1 MKRFITFSFLLS
13 TAAITFAQ
21 NVDKSITLDE
31 VTVRASKVVNKPDG
45 MVIYPT
51 DSQRQAST
59 NGYSF
64 LEKLTLPNLRVDNIN
79 HTISAIDNRGGVQLR
94 INGIIVDKPEMTALD
109 PKDILRVDF
118 IDKPGVRYGE
128 SIAYV
133 INIITR
139 RNDSGYSIGTDIT
152 SAITTIQGDGMVYG
166 KWNKGKSEWSVSYD
180 INGGKSKGSNI
191 LQNANYTLTDG
202 SIYTIERNDVETLRK
217 YISHN
222 AKLTYNW
229 ADSTAT
235 VFQTSLS
242 GALNK
247 TPDNYS
253 IKEIIDG
260 NHSYKATS
268 RDGSKDLSPVLDI
281 YFFRQLTPKQ
291 SIIANAVGTFI
302 STKTNSFYDEG
313 TPYIYEGTPYIYNV
327 DGKSASLLSE
337 MIYENRLKPF
347 TLSAGLNYRY
357 KHTRNDYTGDAS
369 ARTRMNDNKLYAFGE
384 IKGSIKQFQ
393 YSLGTGVS
401 YIHYTQNEHTYNFW
415 TYRPKLTLTYNPSNE
430 LQMSYT
436 FQMQERTSR
445 IAMTSDAA
453 IRTNSME
460 WTVGNPDLKPSRD
473 MEHRLL
479 VSYNTNRLQSF
490 IEGYYKQCRRPNMA
504 HYERTDDNRFIYTQI
519 NQKEI
524 DVLDITAYAGYW
536 LLPEKLQVAANGG
549 MYRCFNFGYDYTHCY
564 TSWFYVGS
572 ITAYLGKFYLRGYI
586 DNGTRFLE
594 GESKGYNG
602 AYSALQASYNLKNWQ
617 FSLTWANPICSNY
630 KSFENELLNRNL
642 YKHSIGYSKDSGN
655 CISLNIVWRLSG
667 GRNHQ
672 SAEKRINLK
681 DTDNGIIK

>member
-1 MKRFITFSFLLS
+1 MKRFITFYLLLS
-13 TAAITFAQ
+13 TATITFAQ
-21 NVDKSITLDE
+21 DVDKSITLDE

-94 INGIIVDKPEMTALD
+94 INGIIVDKTEMTALD
-109 PKDILRVDF
+109 PKDILRIDF

-128 SIAYV
+128 SLAYV

-139 RNDSGYSIGTDIT
+139 RNDSGYSVGTDIT
-152 SAITTIQGDGMVYG
+152 SAITTIQGDGMAYG

-180 INGGKSKGSNI
+180 INGGKSKGSKI
-191 LQNANYTLTDG
+191 LQTANYTLTDG

-217 YISHN
+217 YIFHN

-291 SIIANAVGTFI
+291 SITANAVGTFI
-302 STKTNSFYDEG
+302 STKTNSFYD
-313 TPYIYEGTPYIYNV
+313 EGTPYIYNV

-369 ARTRMNDNKLYAFGE
+369 ARTKMNDNKLYAFGE

-460 WTVGNPDLKPSRD
+460 WTVGNPDMKPSRD

-504 HYERTDDNRFIYTQI
+504 HYERTDDNRFTYTQI

-572 ITAYLGKFYLRGYI
+572 ITAYFGKFYLRGYI

>member
-1 MKRFITFSFLLS
+1 MKRFITFSLLLS

-64 LEKLTLPNLRVDNIN
+64 LEKLTLPNLRVDNIS

-109 PKDILRVDF
+109 PKDILRIDF

-128 SIAYV
+128 SLAYV

-152 SAITTIQGDGMVYG
+152 SAITTIQGDGIVYG

-313 TPYIYEGTPYIYNV
+313 TPYIYNV

-357 KHTRNDYTGDAS
+357 KHTRNDYTGDAT

-504 HYERTDDNRFIYTQI
+504 HYERTDDNRFVYTQI

-572 ITAYLGKFYLRGYI
+572 ITAYLGKFYLRGYL

-617 FSLTWANPICSNY
+617 FSLTWANPLYSNY

-642 YKHSIGYSKDSGN
+642 YKHSIGYYKDSGN
-655 CISLNIVWRLSG
+655 CISLNIVWRLNR

>member
-1 MKRFITFSFLLS
+1 MKRFITFSLLLS

-109 PKDILRVDF
+109 PKDILRIDF

-128 SIAYV
+128 SLAYV
-133 INIITR
+133 INIMTR

-313 TPYIYEGTPYIYNV
+313 TPYIYNV

-357 KHTRNDYTGDAS
+357 KHTRNDYTGDAT
-369 ARTRMNDNKLYAFGE
+369 AKTRMNDNKLYAFGE

-617 FSLTWANPICSNY
+617 FSLTWANPLCSNY

-655 CISLNIVWRLSG
+655 CISLNIVWRLNR

-681 DTDNGIIK
+681 DTDNGIMK

>member
-268 RDGSKDLSPVLDI
+268 RDGSKDLSPELDI

-302 STKTNSFYDEG
+302 STKTNSFYD
-313 TPYIYEGTPYIYNV
+313 EGTPYIYNV

-504 HYERTDDNRFIYTQI
+504 QYVRTDDNRFIYTQI

-524 DVLDITAYAGYW
+524 DALNIMAYAGYW

-549 MYRCFNFGYDYTHCY
+549 MFRCFNFGYDYTHCY

-594 GESKGYNG
+594 GESKSYNG

-617 FSLTWANPICSNY
+617 FSLTWANPLCSNY

-642 YKHSIGYSKDSGN
+642 YKHSIGYYKDSGN
-655 CISLNIVWRLSG
+655 CISLNIVWRLNR

-681 DTDNGIIK
+681 DTDNGIMK

>member
-1 MKRFITFSFLLS
+1 MKRFITFSLLLS

-94 INGIIVDKPEMTALD
+94 INGIIVDKPEITALD
-109 PKDILRVDF
+109 PKDILRIDF

-128 SIAYV
+128 SLAYV
-133 INIITR
+133 INIMTR

-313 TPYIYEGTPYIYNV
+313 TPYIYNV

-357 KHTRNDYTGDAS
+357 KHTRNDYTGDAT

-549 MYRCFNFGYDYTHCY
+549 MYRYFNFGYDYTHCY

-572 ITAYLGKFYLRGYI
+572 ITAYLGKLYLRGYI

-602 AYSALQASYNLKNWQ
+602 AYSALQASYSLKNWQ

-642 YKHSIGYSKDSGN
+642 YKHSIGYYKDSGN
-655 CISLNIVWRLSG
+655 CISLNIVWRLNR

>member
-1 MKRFITFSFLLS
+1 MKRFITFYLLLS
-13 TAAITFAQ
+13 TATITFAQ
-21 NVDKSITLDE
+21 DVDKSITLDE

-109 PKDILRVDF
+109 PKDILRIDF

-128 SIAYV
+128 SLAYV

-180 INGGKSKGSNI
+180 INGGKSKGSKI

-291 SIIANAVGTFI
+291 SVTANAVGTFI
-302 STKTNSFYDEG
+302 STKTNSFYD
-313 TPYIYEGTPYIYNV
+313 EGTPYIYNV

-357 KHTRNDYTGDAS
+357 KHTRNDYTGDAT

-445 IAMTSDAA
+445 IAMTNDAA

-586 DNGTRFLE
+586 DNGTHFLE
-594 GESKGYNG
+594 GESKSCNG

-617 FSLTWANPICSNY
+617 FSLTWANPLCSKY

-642 YKHSIGYSKDSGN
+642 YKHSIGYYKDSGN
-655 CISLNIVWRLSG
+655 CISLNIVWRLNR

>member
-1 MKRFITFSFLLS
+1 MKRFITFSLLLS

-109 PKDILRVDF
+109 PKDILRIDF

-128 SIAYV
+128 SLAYV
-133 INIITR
+133 INIMTR

-313 TPYIYEGTPYIYNV
+313 TPYIYNV

-357 KHTRNDYTGDAS
+357 KHTRNDYTGDAT

-479 VSYNTNRLQSF
+479 VSYNTSRLQSF

-549 MYRCFNFGYDYTHCY
+549 MFRCFNFGYDYTHCY

-572 ITAYLGKFYLRGYI
+572 ITAYLGKFYLREYI

-617 FSLTWANPICSNY
+617 FSLTWANPLCSNY
-630 KSFENELLNRNL
+630 KSFENELLNSNL

-655 CISLNIVWRLSG
+655 CISLNIVWRLNR

-681 DTDNGIIK
+681 DTDNGIMK

>member
-1 MKRFITFSFLLS
+1 MLLS

-128 SIAYV
+128 SLAYV

-139 RNDSGYSIGTDIT
+139 RNDSGYSVGTDIT

-302 STKTNSFYDEG
+302 STKTNSFYD
-313 TPYIYEGTPYIYNV
+313 EGTPYIYNV

-524 DVLDITAYAGYW
+524 DVLNITAYAGYW
-536 LLPEKLQVAANGG
+536 ILPEKLQVAANGG

-617 FSLTWANPICSNY
+617 FSLTWANPLCSNY
-630 KSFENELLNRNL
+630 KSFENELLNSNL

-655 CISLNIVWRLSG
+655 CISLNIVWRLNG

-681 DTDNGIIK
+681 DTDNGIMK

>member
-1 MKRFITFSFLLS
+1 MKRFITFSLLLS

-109 PKDILRVDF
+109 PKDILRIDF

-128 SIAYV
+128 SLAYV

-313 TPYIYEGTPYIYNV
+313 TPYIYNV

-357 KHTRNDYTGDAS
+357 KHTRNDYTGDAT
-369 ARTRMNDNKLYAFGE
+369 AKTRMNDNKLYAFGE

-445 IAMTSDAA
+445 IAMTSDAV

-524 DVLDITAYAGYW
+524 DALDITAYAGYW

-549 MYRCFNFGYDYTHCY
+549 MFRCFNFGYDYTHCY

-617 FSLTWANPICSNY
+617 FSLTWANPLCSNY
-630 KSFENELLNRNL
+630 KSFENELLNSNL

-655 CISLNIVWRLSG
+655 CISLNIVWRLNR

-681 DTDNGIIK
+681 DTDNGIMK

>member
-1 MKRFITFSFLLS
+1 MKRFITFSLLLS

-109 PKDILRVDF
+109 PKDILRIDF

-128 SIAYV
+128 SLAYV
-133 INIITR
+133 INIMTR

-260 NHSYKATS
+260 SHSYKATS

-313 TPYIYEGTPYIYNV
+313 TPYIYNV

-357 KHTRNDYTGDAS
+357 KHTRNDYTGDAT
-369 ARTRMNDNKLYAFGE
+369 AKTRMNDNKLYAFGE

-594 GESKGYNG
+594 GESKSYNG

-617 FSLTWANPICSNY
+617 FSLTWANPLCSNY

-642 YKHSIGYSKDSGN
+642 YKHSIGYYKDSGN
-655 CISLNIVWRLSG
+655 CISLNIVWRLNR
-667 GRNHQ
+667 GRNHK

-681 DTDNGIIK
+681 DTDNGIMK

>member
-139 RNDSGYSIGTDIT
+139 RNDSGYSVGTDIT

-229 ADSTAT
+229 TDSTAT

-313 TPYIYEGTPYIYNV
+313 TPYIYNV

-357 KHTRNDYTGDAS
+357 KHTRNDYTGDAT

-415 TYRPKLTLTYNPSNE
+415 TYRPKLTLTYNPSYE

-524 DVLDITAYAGYW
+524 DALNITAYAGYW
-536 LLPEKLQVAANGG
+536 ILPEKLQVAANGG

-617 FSLTWANPICSNY
+617 FSLTWANPLCSKY

-642 YKHSIGYSKDSGN
+642 YKHSIGYYKDSGN
-655 CISLNIVWRLSG
+655 CISLNIVWRLNR

-681 DTDNGIIK
+681 DTDNGIMK

>member
-1 MKRFITFSFLLS
+1 MKRFITFSLLLS

-94 INGIIVDKPEMTALD
+94 INGIIADKPEMTALD
-109 PKDILRVDF
+109 PKDILRIDF

-128 SIAYV
+128 SLAYV

-152 SAITTIQGDGMVYG
+152 SAITIQGDGMVYG

-180 INGGKSKGSNI
+180 INGDKSKGSKI

-217 YISHN
+217 YISNN

-313 TPYIYEGTPYIYNV
+313 TPYIYNV

-357 KHTRNDYTGDAS
+357 KHTRNDYTGDAT

-586 DNGTRFLE
+586 DNGTHFLE
-594 GESKGYNG
+594 GESKSCNG

-617 FSLTWANPICSNY
+617 FSLTWANPLCSNY

-655 CISLNIVWRLSG
+655 CISLNIVWRLNR

-681 DTDNGIIK
+681 DTDNGIMK

>member
-94 INGIIVDKPEMTALD
+94 INGIIVDKTEMTALD
-109 PKDILRVDF
+109 PKDILRIDF

-128 SIAYV
+128 SLAYV

-139 RNDSGYSIGTDIT
+139 RNDSGYSVGTDIT
-152 SAITTIQGDGMVYG
+152 SAITTIQGDGMAYG

-180 INGGKSKGSNI
+180 INGGKSKGSKI
-191 LQNANYTLTDG
+191 LQTANYTLTDG

-291 SIIANAVGTFI
+291 SITANAVGTFI
-302 STKTNSFYDEG
+302 STKTNSFYD
-313 TPYIYEGTPYIYNV
+313 EGTPYIYNV

-460 WTVGNPDLKPSRD
+460 WTVGNPDLKPSRN
-473 MEHRLL
+473 MEHRLQ

-630 KSFENELLNRNL
+630 KSFENDLLNRNL

-667 GRNHQ
+667 GRSHQ

>member
-1 MKRFITFSFLLS
+1 MKRFITFSLLLS

-109 PKDILRVDF
+109 PKDILRIDF

-128 SIAYV
+128 SLAYV
-133 INIITR
+133 INIMTR

-313 TPYIYEGTPYIYNV
+313 TPYIYNV

-357 KHTRNDYTGDAS
+357 KHTRNDYTGDAT

-594 GESKGYNG
+594 GESKSYNG

-617 FSLTWANPICSNY
+617 FSLTWANPLCSNY

-642 YKHSIGYSKDSGN
+642 YKHSIGYYKDSGN
-655 CISLNIVWRLSG
+655 CISLNIVWRLNR

-681 DTDNGIIK
+681 DTDNGIMK

>member
-139 RNDSGYSIGTDIT
+139 RNDSGYSVGTDIT

-313 TPYIYEGTPYIYNV
+313 TPYKYNV

-357 KHTRNDYTGDAS
+357 KHTRNDYTGDAT

-453 IRTNSME
+453 IKTNSME

-549 MYRCFNFGYDYTHCY
+549 MFRCFNFGYDYTHCY

-617 FSLTWANPICSNY
+617 FSLTWANPLCSNY
-630 KSFENELLNRNL
+630 KSFENELLNSNL

-655 CISLNIVWRLSG
+655 CISLNIVWRLNR

-681 DTDNGIIK
+681 DTDNGIMK

>member
-1 MKRFITFSFLLS
+1 MKRFITFSLLLS

-109 PKDILRVDF
+109 PKDILRIDF

-128 SIAYV
+128 SLAYV

-313 TPYIYEGTPYIYNV
+313 TPYIYNV

-357 KHTRNDYTGDAS
+357 KHTRNDYTGDAT
-369 ARTRMNDNKLYAFGE
+369 AKTRMNDNKLYAFGE

-594 GESKGYNG
+594 GESKSCNG

-617 FSLTWANPICSNY
+617 FSLTWANPLCSNY

-642 YKHSIGYSKDSGN
+642 YKHSIGYYKDSGN
-655 CISLNIVWRLSG
+655 CISLNIVWRLNR

-681 DTDNGIIK
+681 DTDNGIMK

>member
-1 MKRFITFSFLLS
+1 MKRFITFSLLLS

-109 PKDILRVDF
+109 PKDILRIDF

-128 SIAYV
+128 SLAYV
-133 INIITR
+133 INIMTR

-166 KWNKGKSEWSVSYD
+166 KWNKGKSEWSVSYGM
-180 INGGKSKGSNI
+180 NGSKSKGSKT
-191 LQNANYTLTDG
+191 LQTANYTLTDG

-313 TPYIYEGTPYIYNV
+313 TPYIYNV

-347 TLSAGLNYRY
+347 TLSTGLNYRY
-357 KHTRNDYTGDAS
+357 KHTRNDYTGDAT
-369 ARTRMNDNKLYAFGE
+369 AKTRMNDNKLYAFGE

-586 DNGTRFLE
+586 DNGTHFLE
-594 GESKGYNG
+594 GESKSCNG

-617 FSLTWANPICSNY
+617 FSLTWANPLCSKY

-642 YKHSIGYSKDSGN
+642 YKHSIGYYKDSGN
-655 CISLNIVWRLSG
+655 CISLNIVWRLNR

>member
-1 MKRFITFSFLLS
+1 MKRFITFSLLLS

-109 PKDILRVDF
+109 PKDILRIDF

-128 SIAYV
+128 SLAYV
-133 INIITR
+133 INIMTR

-302 STKTNSFYDEG
+302 STKTNSFYN
-313 TPYIYEGTPYIYNV
+313 EGTPYIYNV

-357 KHTRNDYTGDAS
+357 KHTRNDYTGDAT

-586 DNGTRFLE
+586 DNGTHFLE
-594 GESKGYNG
+594 GESKSCNG

-617 FSLTWANPICSNY
+617 FSLTWANPLCSNY

-642 YKHSIGYSKDSGN
+642 YKHSIGYYKDSGN
-655 CISLNIVWRLSG
+655 CISLNIVWRLNR

>member
-1 MKRFITFSFLLS
+1 MKRFITFSLLLS

-94 INGIIVDKPEMTALD
+94 INGIIVDKTEMTALD
-109 PKDILRVDF
+109 PKDILRIDF

-128 SIAYV
+128 SLAYV

-152 SAITTIQGDGMVYG
+152 SAITTIQGNGMVYG

-313 TPYIYEGTPYIYNV
+313 TPYIYNV

-415 TYRPKLTLTYNPSNE
+415 SYRPKLTLTYNPSNE

-594 GESKGYNG
+594 GESKSYNG

-617 FSLTWANPICSNY
+617 FSLTWANPLCSNY

-642 YKHSIGYSKDSGN
+642 YKHSIGYYKDSGN
-655 CISLNIVWRLSG
+655 CISLNIVWRLNR

-681 DTDNGIIK
+681 DTDNGIMK

>member
-1 MKRFITFSFLLS
+1 MKRFITFSLLLS

-139 RNDSGYSIGTDIT
+139 RNDSGYSVGTDIT

-166 KWNKGKSEWSVSYD
+166 KWNKGKNEWSVSYD
-180 INGGKSKGSNI
+180 MNGSKSKGSKT
-191 LQNANYTLTDG
+191 LQTANYTLTDG

-313 TPYIYEGTPYIYNV
+313 TPYKYNV

-357 KHTRNDYTGDAS
+357 KHTRNDYTGDAT

-453 IRTNSME
+453 IKTNSME

-549 MYRCFNFGYDYTHCY
+549 MFRCFNFGYDYTHCY

-617 FSLTWANPICSNY
+617 FSLTWANPLCSNY
-630 KSFENELLNRNL
+630 KSFENELLNSNL

-655 CISLNIVWRLSG
+655 CISLNIVWRLNR

-681 DTDNGIIK
+681 DTDNGIMK

>member
-1 MKRFITFSFLLS
+1 MKRFITFSLLLS

-21 NVDKSITLDE
+21 NVDKPITLDE
-31 VTVRASKVVNKPDG
+31 VTVKASKVVNKPDG

-109 PKDILRVDF
+109 PKDILRIDF

-128 SIAYV
+128 SLAYV

-302 STKTNSFYDEG
+302 STKTNSFYN
-313 TPYIYEGTPYIYNV
+313 EGTPYIYNV

-357 KHTRNDYTGDAS
+357 KHTRNDYTGDAT

-594 GESKGYNG
+594 GESKSYNG

-617 FSLTWANPICSNY
+617 FSLTWANPLCSNY

-642 YKHSIGYSKDSGN
+642 YKHSIGYYKYSGN
-655 CISLNIVWRLSG
+655 CISLNIVWRLNI

-681 DTDNGIIK
+681 DTDNGIMK

>member
-1 MKRFITFSFLLS
+1 MKRFITFSLLLS

-109 PKDILRVDF
+109 PKDILRIDF

-128 SIAYV
+128 SLAYV
-133 INIITR
+133 INIMTR

-180 INGGKSKGSNI
+180 INGGKSKGSKI

-313 TPYIYEGTPYIYNV
+313 TPYIYNV

-357 KHTRNDYTGDAS
+357 KHTRNDYTGDAT

-594 GESKGYNG
+594 GESKSYNG

-617 FSLTWANPICSNY
+617 FSLTWANPLCSNY

-655 CISLNIVWRLSG
+655 CISLNIVWRLNR
-667 GRNHQ
+667 GRSHQ

>member
-1 MKRFITFSFLLS
+1 MKRFITFSLLLS

-64 LEKLTLPNLRVDNIN
+64 LEKLTLPNLRIDNIN

-139 RNDSGYSIGTDIT
+139 RNDSGYSVGTDIT

-313 TPYIYEGTPYIYNV
+313 TPYKYNV

-357 KHTRNDYTGDAS
+357 KHTRNDYTGDAT

-415 TYRPKLTLTYNPSNE
+415 TYRPKLTMTYNPSNE

-460 WTVGNPDLKPSRD
+460 WTVGNPDLKPSRN

-549 MYRCFNFGYDYTHCY
+549 MFRCFNFGYDYTHCY

-617 FSLTWANPICSNY
+617 FSLTWANPLCSKY

-642 YKHSIGYSKDSGN
+642 YKHSIGYYKDSGN
-655 CISLNIVWRLSG
+655 CISLNIVWRLNR

-681 DTDNGIIK
+681 DTDNGIMK

>member
-64 LEKLTLPNLRVDNIN
+64 LEKLTLPNLRIDNIN

-109 PKDILRVDF
+109 PKDILRIDF

-128 SIAYV
+128 SLAYV

-139 RNDSGYSIGTDIT
+139 RNDSGYSVGTDIT
-152 SAITTIQGDGMVYG
+152 SAITTIQGDGMAYG

-180 INGGKSKGSNI
+180 INGGKSKGSKI
-191 LQNANYTLTDG
+191 LQTANYTLNDG

-222 AKLTYNW
+222 TKLTYNW
-229 ADSTAT
+229 ADSTTT

-260 NHSYKATS
+260 NHSYKAIS

-291 SIIANAVGTFI
+291 SITANAVGTFI
-302 STKTNSFYDEG
+302 STKTNSFYD
-313 TPYIYEGTPYIYNV
+313 EGTPYIYNV

-369 ARTRMNDNKLYAFGE
+369 ARTKMNDNKLYAFGE

-460 WTVGNPDLKPSRD
+460 WTVGNPDMKPSRD
-473 MEHRLL
+473 MEHRLQ

>member
-1 MKRFITFSFLLS
+1 MKRFITFSLLLS

-109 PKDILRVDF
+109 PKDILRIDF

-128 SIAYV
+128 SLAYV

-152 SAITTIQGDGMVYG
+152 SAITTIQGDGMAYG

-180 INGGKSKGSNI
+180 INGDKSKGSKI

-291 SIIANAVGTFI
+291 SVTANAVGTFI
-302 STKTNSFYDEG
+302 STKTNSFYD
-313 TPYIYEGTPYIYNV
+313 EGTPYIYNV

-369 ARTRMNDNKLYAFGE
+369 ARTKMNDNKLYAFGE

-453 IRTNSME
+453 IRANSME

-549 MYRCFNFGYDYTHCY
+549 MFRCFNFGYDYTHCY

-586 DNGTRFLE
+586 DNGTHFLE
-594 GESKGYNG
+594 GESKSCNG

-681 DTDNGIIK
+681 DTDNGIMK

>member
-139 RNDSGYSIGTDIT
+139 RNDSGYSVGTDIT

-313 TPYIYEGTPYIYNV
+313 TPYIYNV

-357 KHTRNDYTGDAS
+357 KHTRNDYTGDAT
-369 ARTRMNDNKLYAFGE
+369 AKTRMNDNKLYAFGE

-393 YSLGTGVS
+393 YSLGTGFS

-617 FSLTWANPICSNY
+617 FSLTWANPLCSNY
-630 KSFENELLNRNL
+630 KSFENELLNSNL

-655 CISLNIVWRLSG
+655 CISLNIVWRLNR

-681 DTDNGIIK
+681 DTDNGIMK

>member
-1 MKRFITFSFLLS
+1 MKRFITFSLLLS

-109 PKDILRVDF
+109 PKDILRIDF

-128 SIAYV
+128 SLAYV

-313 TPYIYEGTPYIYNV
+313 TPYIYNV

-347 TLSAGLNYRY
+347 TLSTGLNYRY

-369 ARTRMNDNKLYAFGE
+369 ARTKMNDNKLYAFGE

-415 TYRPKLTLTYNPSNE
+415 TYRPKFTLTYNPSNE
-430 LQMSYT
+430 LQARHGAPSAGFLQY
-436 FQMQERTSR
+436 QPP
-445 IAMTSDAA
+445 A
-453 IRTNSME
+453 ILHR
-460 WTVGNPDLKPSRD
+460 
-473 MEHRLL
+473 RLL
-479 VSYNTNRLQSF
+479 QAMSQA
-490 IEGYYKQCRRPNMA
+490 K
-504 HYERTDDNRFIYTQI
+504 H
-519 NQKEI
+519 
-524 DVLDITAYAGYW
+524 
-536 LLPEKLQVAANGG
+536 
-549 MYRCFNFGYDYTHCY
+549 
-564 TSWFYVGS
+564 
-572 ITAYLGKFYLRGYI
+572 
-586 DNGTRFLE
+586 
-594 GESKGYNG
+594 G
-602 AYSALQASYNLKNWQ
+602 AL
-617 FSLTWANPICSNY
+617 
-630 KSFENELLNRNL
+630 
-642 YKHSIGYSKDSGN
+642 
-655 CISLNIVWRLSG
+655 
-667 GRNHQ
+667 
-672 SAEKRINLK
+672 
-681 DTDNGIIK
+681 

>member
-1 MKRFITFSFLLS
+1 MKRFITFSLLLS

-94 INGIIVDKPEMTALD
+94 INGIIVDKSEMTALD
-109 PKDILRVDF
+109 PKDILRIDF

-128 SIAYV
+128 SLAYV

-139 RNDSGYSIGTDIT
+139 RNDSGYSVGTDIT
-152 SAITTIQGDGMVYG
+152 SAITTIQGDGMAYG
-166 KWNKGKSEWSVSYD
+166 KRNKGKSEWSVSYD
-180 INGGKSKGSNI
+180 INGGKSKGSKI
-191 LQNANYTLTDG
+191 LQTANYTLTDG

-268 RDGSKDLSPVLDI
+268 SDGSKDLSPVLDI

-291 SIIANAVGTFI
+291 SITANAVGTFI

-313 TPYIYEGTPYIYNV
+313 TPYIYNV
-327 DGKSASLLSE
+327 DGISASLLSE

-369 ARTRMNDNKLYAFGE
+369 ARTKMNDNKLYAFGE

-393 YSLGTGVS
+393 YALGTGVS

-415 TYRPKLTLTYNPSNE
+415 TYRPKLTLTYNPINE

-460 WTVGNPDLKPSRD
+460 WTVGNPDMKPSRD
-473 MEHRLL
+473 FEHRLQ

-681 DTDNGIIK
+681 DTDNGIMK

>member
-1 MKRFITFSFLLS
+1 MKRFITFSLLLS

-21 NVDKSITLDE
+21 NVDKPITLDE

-109 PKDILRVDF
+109 PKDILRIDF

-128 SIAYV
+128 SLAYV

-313 TPYIYEGTPYIYNV
+313 TPYIYNV

-357 KHTRNDYTGDAS
+357 KHTRNDYTGDAT

-401 YIHYTQNEHTYNFW
+401 YIHYTQNEYTYNFW

-594 GESKGYNG
+594 GESKSYNG

-617 FSLTWANPICSNY
+617 FSLTWANPLCSNY

-642 YKHSIGYSKDSGN
+642 YKHSIGYYKDSGN
-655 CISLNIVWRLSG
+655 CISLNIVWRLNR

-681 DTDNGIIK
+681 DTDNGIMK

>member
-1 MKRFITFSFLLS
+1 MKRFITFSLLLS
-13 TAAITFAQ
+13 TAAISFAQ

-94 INGIIVDKPEMTALD
+94 INGIIVDKTEMTALD
-109 PKDILRVDF
+109 PKDILRIDF

-128 SIAYV
+128 SLAYV
-133 INIITR
+133 INIMTR

-166 KWNKGKSEWSVSYD
+166 KWNKGKSEWSVSYGM
-180 INGGKSKGSNI
+180 NGSKSKGSKT
-191 LQNANYTLTDG
+191 LQTANYTLTDG

-313 TPYIYEGTPYIYNV
+313 TPYIYNV

-357 KHTRNDYTGDAS
+357 KHTRNDYTGDAT

-549 MYRCFNFGYDYTHCY
+549 MFRCFNFGYDYTHCY

-572 ITAYLGKFYLRGYI
+572 IMAYLGKFHLRGYI

-594 GESKGYNG
+594 GESKGCNG

-617 FSLTWANPICSNY
+617 FSLTWANPLCSKY

-642 YKHSIGYSKDSGN
+642 YKHSIGYYKDSGN
-655 CISLNIVWRLSG
+655 CISLNIVWRLNR

>member
-94 INGIIVDKPEMTALD
+94 INGIIVDKTEMTALD
-109 PKDILRVDF
+109 PKDILRIDF

-128 SIAYV
+128 SLAYV

-139 RNDSGYSIGTDIT
+139 RNDSGYSVGTDIT
-152 SAITTIQGDGMVYG
+152 SAITTIQGDGMAYG

-180 INGGKSKGSNI
+180 INGGKSKGSKI
-191 LQNANYTLTDG
+191 LQTANYTLNDG

-217 YISHN
+217 YIFHN

-291 SIIANAVGTFI
+291 SITANAVGTFI
-302 STKTNSFYDEG
+302 STKTNSFYD
-313 TPYIYEGTPYIYNV
+313 EGTPYIYNV

-357 KHTRNDYTGDAS
+357 KHTRNDYTGDAT

-445 IAMTSDAA
+445 IAMTSDAV
-453 IRTNSME
+453 IRANSME

-519 NQKEI
+519 NQKGI

-602 AYSALQASYNLKNWQ
+602 AYSALQASYSLKNWQ

-642 YKHSIGYSKDSGN
+642 YKHSIGYYKDSGN

>member
-1 MKRFITFSFLLS
+1 MKRFITFSLLLS

-64 LEKLTLPNLRVDNIN
+64 LEKLTLPNLRIDNIS

-94 INGIIVDKPEMTALD
+94 INGIIVDKTEMTALD

-128 SIAYV
+128 SLAYV

-180 INGGKSKGSNI
+180 INGSKSKGSKTM
-191 LQNANYTLTDG
+191 QTANYTLTDG

-235 VFQTSLS
+235 IFQTSLS

-313 TPYIYEGTPYIYNV
+313 TPYIYNV

-357 KHTRNDYTGDAS
+357 KHTRNDYTGDAT
-369 ARTRMNDNKLYAFGE
+369 AKTRMNDNKLYAFGE

-430 LQMSYT
+430 LQISYT

-445 IAMTSDAA
+445 IAMTSDAV

-536 LLPEKLQVAANGG
+536 ILPEKLQVAANGG

-564 TSWFYVGS
+564 TRWFYVGS

-594 GESKGYNG
+594 GESKSCNG

-617 FSLTWANPICSNY
+617 FSLTWANPLCSNY

-642 YKHSIGYSKDSGN
+642 YKHSIGYYKDSGN
-655 CISLNIVWRLSG
+655 CISLNIVWRLNR

-681 DTDNGIIK
+681 DTDNGIMK